1 MEVYGQR
8 QLCYRGVS
16 NGDWGVGG
24 ADNQFSSL
32 TEQGYRLLA
41 SLLVLALMD
50 HYLLPEGSG

>member
-8 QLCYRGVS
+8 QLCYRGGS
-16 NGDWGVGG
+16 NGDLVGGG
-24 ADNQFSSL
+24 ADNPFSSL
-32 TEQGYRLLA
+32 TARGYRLLA